1 MKAAKER
8 GEIAKIPGGRR
19 ARGLPPLSK
28 DPTIRKA
35 QRMVEK
41 MKATRDV
48 AVPAKAWG
56 EMGKGEKLRL
66 QQALPDRADERSAG
80 GWR

>member
-56 EMGKGEKLRL
+56 EMGKGEKL
-66 QQALPDRADERSAG
+66 SAAASAP
-80 GWR
+80 RPS